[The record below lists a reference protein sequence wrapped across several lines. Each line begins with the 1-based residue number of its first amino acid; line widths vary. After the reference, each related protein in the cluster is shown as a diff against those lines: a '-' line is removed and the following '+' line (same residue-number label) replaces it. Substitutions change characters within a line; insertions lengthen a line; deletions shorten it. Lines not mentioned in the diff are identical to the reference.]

1 MSAEEIKRYLT
12 ELNDELCSMDV
23 KGEICL
29 YGGAVMAL
37 AYDARPDT
45 EDVDAIFE
53 PIRYIRRAA
62 ERVAERHGLEKGWLN
77 YAVKMFLAPHKKRI
91 LLDLSHLKVYV
102 PTADYMLAMKTLSAR
117 ANTMDRHD
125 LEVLIQDLGL
135 KEPEEVFS
143 IVKGYYPHKEIKPE
157 AKSLIRELFD

>member
-1 MSAEEIKRYLT
+1 MSTEEIKRYLT

-37 AYDARPDT
+37 AYDARPGT
-45 EDVDAIFE
+45 EDAIFE
-53 PIRYIRRAA
+53 PIRYIRRTA

-143 IVKGYYPHKEIKPE
+143 IVKGYYSHKEIKPE